1 MKILGQSVASFGNL
15 QASPKIKKVNVVDLR
30 VPTSDTLLGSD
41 PFHKKPNYS
50 AVLTTLETDTGHR
63 GISVAFTAGAG
74 NDWIAYGV
82 KDLAQLVVGMD
93 VDTFIADPGE
103 FHRLLVDH
111 HQLRW
116 LADGVNRMAI
126 GSIVNAMWDVWAK
139 LVDKPLWKLLV
150 DLPPEKIV
158 QCIDWRYLRDALTP
172 DEAEEILNAHSGTRE
187 AREQTLREQG
197 PKAYSTAGWLGLT
210 DAQIIETIN
219 QVKAAGLDCFKM
231 KVGQNLDFDKKR
243 LAFIREAIGTEA
255 RLMLDANQVWGVDEA
270 IAYMEAL
277 TGFNPT
283 WIEEPTAR
291 DDVLGF
297 VKIARALEKYG
308 IGVATGEQVPS
319 PVIFKQLITS
329 GAIQYCQ
336 IDATRLGGV
345 NDVLGVILMAAKY
358 NVPVCPHGGGIGL
371 CNMIQHYAIW
381 DQVSVAAHSETQ
393 VVEYLNFLQ
402 EDVFL
407 HPIQV
412 RNGAYV
418 TPTVPGWGLE
428 MYPDFI
434 EAAHLPDRHSLA
446 GQRSIW
452 RDNFLGIVA

>member
-1 MKILGQSVASFGNL
+1 MNDIS
-15 QASPKIKKVNVVDLR
+15 KVDCRIENINVIDLR

-50 AVLTTLETDTGHR
+50 AILTTIETDTEHQ

-82 KDLAQLVVGMD
+82 EDLAQLVTNID
-93 VDTFIADPGE
+93 VKTFVDDPGA
-103 FHRLLVDH
+103 FFRMLIDH

-126 GSIVNAMWDVWAK
+126 GCIVNAMWDLWAK
-139 LVDKPLWKLLV
+139 LAEKPLWKLLV

-172 DEAEEILNAHSGTRE
+172 DEAVDILRSNLTTSGTRE
-187 AREQTLREQG
+187 NTLRQKG

-210 DAQIIETIN
+210 DEQIIETVN
-219 QVKAAGLDCFKM
+219 QVKASGLDCFKM
-231 KVGQNLDFDKKR
+231 KVGQDLEFDKKR
-243 LAFIREAIGTEA
+243 LAFIREAIGDEA

-270 IAYMEAL
+270 ISHMEAL
-277 TGFNPT
+277 TEFQPT

-308 IGVATGEQVPS
+308 IGVAAGEQVPS
-319 PVIFKQLITS
+319 PVIFKQMITS
-329 GAIQYCQ
+329 DAIQFCQ

-345 NDVLGVILMAAKY
+345 NDVIAVILMAAKY
-358 NVPVCPHGGGIGL
+358 DVPVCPHGGGIGL
-371 CNMIQHYAIW
+371 CNMIQHYALW
-381 DQVSVAAHSETQ
+381 DQISVSGHSDSQ
-393 VVEYLNFLQ
+393 LVEYLEFLQ
-402 EDVFL
+402 DGVFL
-407 HPIQV
+407 EPIQM
-412 RNGAYV
+412 RDGSYV
-418 TPTVPGWGLE
+418 APTTPGWGLE
-428 MYPDFI
+428 MHPDFV
-434 EAAHLPDRHSLA
+434 DRHIYPTGTVWQGRETSGGITFLA
-446 GQRSIW
+446 
-452 RDNFLGIVA
+452 